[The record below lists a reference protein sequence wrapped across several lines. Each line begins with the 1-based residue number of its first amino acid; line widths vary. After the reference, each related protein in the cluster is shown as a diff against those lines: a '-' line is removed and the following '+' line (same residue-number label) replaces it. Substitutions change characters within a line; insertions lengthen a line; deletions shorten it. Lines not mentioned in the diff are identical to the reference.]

1 MFHVK
6 HGGGNNMMLD
16 KNQIPETVNNQK
28 QYEWIDFYTELA
40 TKLLAFK
47 NDRKALIQNIISI
60 YQEAEIHLPT
70 LEKDNHIVDIDP
82 FTVFGM
88 FNKGITQANRQKLL
102 LGFAK
107 QFSVSAKV
115 PKQFAGIPVLNNQQS
130 VFYGFGTDRKSDDI
144 DNLWNLFAQ
153 AIALAKSDTEE
164 NRRLFIEWYDK
175 TQAQYL
181 IKWNI
186 TMGLFWIR
194 PYTYINLDSV
204 NRSYIK
210 DKRHMPFA
218 FTEFAK
224 RALKKVPNG
233 ELYLKIKD
241 LCQEALSEGKYAY
254 TTFPELS
261 EYAWMEAHKKSTE
274 PEPSQVSDEEQRTVH
289 YWLYSPGAGA
299 DKWDECYERGI
310 MLLGWGELG
319 NLEPFENKES
329 MRERMKSVYGG
340 SSSYKNCAHATW
352 QFVHDM
358 NPGDVVFVKQGFHN
372 IIGKGIIS
380 SDYRYEERKDGFSN
394 VRSVKWTDKGNW
406 EIQSQ
411 TPVKTLTDVTE
422 YTDFLQELQNALAE
436 KTPNAA
442 EEPDEYNSLY
452 TKGDFLQDVYM
463 TESEYNQ
470 LTSLLHRKKNVILQG
485 APGVGKTFIA
495 KKLAYAMMGQKDE
508 ERVKLVQFHQSY
520 SYEDFIMGYRPTE
533 TGFALHKGVFYEFCK
548 KAEKDKD
555 RDYFFIIDEINRGNL
570 SKIFGE
576 LFMLL
581 ENDKR
586 GEELQ
591 LLYSEK
597 AFSIPKNLYV
607 IGMMNTADRSLAM
620 LDYALRRR
628 FAFFTI
634 QPGFGTDGFRTYQTS
649 LGQATFDRLIER
661 IKALNE
667 EIKED
672 ASLGEGFRIGHS
684 YFCNLT
690 KETCSDGELQA
701 IVEYEI
707 IPLLKEYWFD
717 EPSKVETWM
726 QNLRSVLP

>member
-1 MFHVK
+1 MMFDKARLQEAVALYKRDFEGKQWPNEKYKWEAVK
-6 HGGGNNMMLD
+6 CFQDNWDINASDFADML
-16 KNQIPETVNNQK
+16 ERS
-28 QYEWIDFYTELA
+28 L
-40 TKLLAFK
+40 TKTYNLLA
-47 NDRKALIQNIISI
+47 SI
-60 YQEAEIHLPT
+60 NNFPRAMIE
-70 LEKDNHIVDIDP
+70 
-82 FTVFGM
+82 
-88 FNKGITQANRQKLL
+88 
-102 LGFAK
+102 GFARSAPQEVRDMFRALFDETTDVVARILTFKK
-107 QFSVSAKV
+107 QAEVMLK
-115 PKQFAGIPVLNNQQS
+115 K
-130 VFYGFGTDRKSDDI
+130 YGEG
-144 DNLWNLFAQ
+144 
-153 AIALAKSDTEE
+153 AKSHYQSE
-164 NRRLFIEWYDK
+164 NAISVYLWLKYPDK
-175 TQAQYL
+175 YYIYKFGE
-181 IKWNI
+181 IKRVFEKLN
-186 TMGLFWIR
+186 GDF
-194 PYTYINLDSV
+194 
-204 NRSYIK
+204 
-210 DKRHMPFA
+210 H
-218 FTEFAK
+218 
-224 RALKKVPNG
+224 LKKGDYAENLRKFYSFYDALCM
-233 ELYLKIKD
+233 ELKKDSQLQDLLKSHLTKD
-241 LCQEALSEGKYAY
+241 CYPD
-254 TTFPELS
+254 PELKTLTLDVGFYIS
-261 EYAWMEAHKKSTE
+261 RWLDGDKEPSE
-274 PEPSQVSDEEQRTVH
+274 PEPSQLSDEEQRTVH

-319 NLEPFENKES
+319 NLERFENKES

-358 NPGDVVFVKQGFHN
+358 KPGDVVFVKQGVHT
-372 IIGKGIIS
+372 IIGKGVVS
-380 SDYRYEERKDGFSN
+380 SAYRYEERKDGFSN
-394 VRSVKWTDKGNW
+394 VREVEWTDKGNW

-411 TPVKTLTDVTE
+411 TLVKTLTDVTE
-422 YTDFLQELQNALAE
+422 YADFLQELQNALAE
-436 KTPNAA
+436 KTQNAA

-452 TKGDFLQDVYM
+452 TKEDFLQDVYM
-463 TESEYNQ
+463 TETEYNQ

-591 LLYSEK
+591 LLYSDEV
-597 AFSIPKNLYV
+597 FSIPKNLYV

-634 QPGFGTDGFRTYQTS
+634 QPGFETHGFHAYQTS
-649 LGQATFDRLIER
+649 LEQATFDRLIER
-661 IKALNE
+661 VKALNE

-690 KETCSDGELQA
+690 KETCSDGKLRA
-701 IVEYEI
+701 IIEYEI